1 MTTIY
6 GYYDKMSIDMDIEFF
21 SNWLIDEMQERGWSQ
36 SDLARSSGLSRQA
49 ISNYVNRKIITPD
62 ENALKAIANALKLT
76 PETVF
81 RAAGLLPP
89 KPEEEVTLEEWRYV
103 LSQLT
108 DEDREELLN
117 IARLKIER
125 RENKQKQ
132 TAAHRKAEGLV

>member
-1 MTTIY
+1 MSAFSIY
-6 GYYDKMSIDMDIEFF
+6 DIMSADMDKNF
-21 SNWLIDEMQERGWSQ
+21 SDWLFSEMDSRAWSQ
-36 SDLARSSGLSRQA
+36 SDLAREAGLSRQA
-49 ISNYVNRKIITPD
+49 ISDYINRRRNKPD
-62 ENALKAIANALKLT
+62 HEALTSIAKAFGYP